1 MASSDSELLSEVE
14 LIEAQPLEDR
24 ARGFELLYEQLLTQ
38 LQRSD
43 AESV

>member
-1 MASSDSELLSEVE
+1 MSSDSELLSEVD

-24 ARGFELLYEQLLTQ
+24 ARGFEHVYEQLLSE

-43 AESV
+43 TRAD

>member
-1 MASSDSELLSEVE
+1 MFQDSELLSEVE

-24 ARGFELLYEQLLTQ
+24 ARGFEHLYEQLLGE

-43 AESV
+43 VRAE